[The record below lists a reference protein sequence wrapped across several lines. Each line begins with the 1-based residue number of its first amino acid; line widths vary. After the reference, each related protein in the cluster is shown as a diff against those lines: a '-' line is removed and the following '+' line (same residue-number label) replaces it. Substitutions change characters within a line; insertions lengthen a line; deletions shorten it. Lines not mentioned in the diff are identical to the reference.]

1 MRAAWTG
8 SWPAAEAV
16 SSLVELWK
24 SSGSLEHWLCFGE
37 EKRWQE
43 GFADKHKAKQRTQT
57 MRVQVHLRAE
67 KLGNIA
73 RGRWRG
79 KKSNPYAKVTF
90 VGGNGAGTSV
100 ALVDLGSTE
109 V

>member
-1 MRAAWTG
+1 
-8 SWPAAEAV
+8 
-16 SSLVELWK
+16 
-24 SSGSLEHWLCFGE
+24 
-37 EKRWQE
+37 
-43 GFADKHKAKQRTQT
+43 

-79 KKSNPYAKVTF
+79 KKSNPYATVSLSDA
-90 VGGNGAGTSV
+90 GGSDPRASTTDAGRE
-100 ALVDLGSTE
+100 LGKTE